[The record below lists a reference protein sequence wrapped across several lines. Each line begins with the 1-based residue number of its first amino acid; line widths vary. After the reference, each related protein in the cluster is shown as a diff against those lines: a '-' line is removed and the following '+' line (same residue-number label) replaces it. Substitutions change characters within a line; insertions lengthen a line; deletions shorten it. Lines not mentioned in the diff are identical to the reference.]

1 MRRVAPVLLVMLLAV
16 GCGGGAPARIFVR
29 NETSQGV
36 TVTVR
41 YPGAFLSGLTG
52 FGKHSLVV
60 PPWRLPDQCAGV
72 GVSMDLGSQATITGP
87 GVATWKGP
95 LITAANAHSEI
106 YLTVHPDGQVTVD
119 PPATY
124 PGVQC

>member
-1 MRRVAPVLLVMLLAV
+1 MLMAV

-29 NETSQGV
+29 NETGQGV

-52 FGKHSLVV
+52 FGKHSVVV

-72 GVSMDLGSQATITGP
+72 AVPMDLGSQATITGP
-87 GVATWKGP
+87 GVKTWTGP
-95 LITAANAHSEI
+95 VITGANNHNDF
-106 YLTVHPDGQVTVD
+106 YLLVRADGQVAVE
-119 PPATY
+119 PPPQY
-124 PGVQC
+124 LGVQC